1 MYFGQKAGNNSNGND
16 LIGLYKVDTIPGNVH
31 LEKEGNS
38 FTVTDEE
45 IENHLYQDVKED
57 INSLYVTRHTSRV
70 QTCHALSEIKT

>member
-16 LIGLYKVDTIPGNVH
+16 LIVLYKVDTIPGNVH

-45 IENHLYQDVKED
+45 IENDLYQDVKED
-57 INSLYVTRHTSRV
+57 INSLYVTPPTSRV